1 MTSTLLIQSVIEIRS
16 LQSTLLNTLSP
27 SPLYPSDAVY
37 ERHRQATENF
47 DHALDVLR
55 SAVRTLWLNAP
66 DIGSGVG
73 LSLDGLMSC
82 LAVHDWTGAL
92 SVIRTELP

>member
-1 MTSTLLIQSVIEIRS
+1 MTRALLIQAVLEVRS
-16 LQSTLLNTLSP
+16 LQSTQLHTPSP
-27 SPLYPSDAVY
+27 SPMYPSDAVY
-37 ERHRQATENF
+37 ERHQQATENF

-55 SAVRTLWLNAP
+55 SAVRTMWLNAP
-66 DIGSGVG
+66 DISSSVG

-82 LAVHDWTGAL
+82 LAIHDWTGAL